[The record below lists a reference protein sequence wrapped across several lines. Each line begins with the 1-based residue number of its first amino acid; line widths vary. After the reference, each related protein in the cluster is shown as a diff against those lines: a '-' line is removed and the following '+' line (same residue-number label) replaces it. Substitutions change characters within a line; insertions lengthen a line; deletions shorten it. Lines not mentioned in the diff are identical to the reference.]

1 METEQAS
8 LQVMDRNLLKAAVN
22 AFCKSIRHHGQYNC
36 VTESN
41 LSCKAKVTCTW
52 LDGRIWGSERISL
65 YICDTTAF
73 DRLQT
78 AAGKI
83 SVIDRGV
90 AVPVTVTKEASKVE
104 WLMFPND
111 NTLFSDLARV
121 SLSNKW

>member
-1 METEQAS
+1 M
-8 LQVMDRNLLKAAVN
+8 N
-22 AFCKSIRHHGQYNC
+22 AFCLSIKHHGLYHS

-41 LSCKAKVTCTW
+41 LSCKVHVTCTW
-52 LDGRIWGSERISL
+52 LDGRTWGNEKLSL

-90 AVPVTVTKEASKVE
+90 AVPYVNLTSEVFKVE

-111 NTLFSDLARV
+111 TALFSDLARV
-121 SLSNKW
+121 SLANKW